1 MTAARTVRPS
11 RLPRHRHGAPGGMMP
26 PHLWRYAG
34 LRGHGGRLGRCLLAE
49 TLGLVPTG
57 RPQEAAA
64 QEIEVR
70 AAKHLAFHH
79 FQPVDVPLDRAGTPR
94 QGDAG
99 FDRLIVLAEPA
110 RKALQGLERTGSR
123 ALQPGIEAL
132 RLALAH
138 ELGKVL
144 REVDRLRHRGLLLP
158 ELDELL
164 RFGHGALGLTPQ
176 HQPGRPARGERCGR
190 RFRHHGERL
199 AQALAA
205 GWDALSLADAADI
218 GRDAAIAPGVAAGL
232 ELVKQLDGRVAAGVP
247 ALQDIGLIRVEDAA
261 SIVAAM
267 LPARA
272 TSAGAESAQWCGRC
286 APPAWRSPRP
296 SSPGGVRPRPAH
308 TAPGAGRPAER

>member
-1 MTAARTVRPS
+1 
-11 RLPRHRHGAPGGMMP
+11 MP
-26 PHLWRYAG
+26 PHLWRCAG

-99 FDRLIVLAEPA
+99 FDRRIVLAEPA

-138 ELGKVL
+138 EVGKVL
-144 REVDRLRHRGLLLP
+144 REVDRLSHRGMLLP
-158 ELDELL
+158 ELGELL
-164 RFGHGALGLTPQ
+164 RFGLGALGLTPQ
-176 HQPGRPARGERCGR
+176 HQPGRPTRSER
-190 RFRHHGERL
+190 
-199 AQALAA
+199 
-205 GWDALSLADAADI
+205 
-218 GRDAAIAPGVAAGL
+218 
-232 ELVKQLDGRVAAGVP
+232 
-247 ALQDIGLIRVEDAA
+247 
-261 SIVAAM
+261 
-267 LPARA
+267 
-272 TSAGAESAQWCGRC
+272 
-286 APPAWRSPRP
+286 
-296 SSPGGVRPRPAH
+296 
-308 TAPGAGRPAER
+308 

>member
-1 MTAARTVRPS
+1 
-11 RLPRHRHGAPGGMMP
+11 MMP
-26 PHLWRYAG
+26 PHLWRCAG

-138 ELGKVL
+138 ELCKVL
-144 REVDRLRHRGLLLP
+144 REVDRLSHRGMLLP
-158 ELDELL
+158 ELGELL
-164 RFGHGALGLTPQ
+164 RFGRGALGLTWT
-176 HQPGRPARGERCGR
+176 R
-190 RFRHHGERL
+190 RFSTKYPLGSSCLTVGISRKN
-199 AQALAA
+199 
-205 GWDALSLADAADI
+205 WC
-218 GRDAAIAPGVAAGL
+218 PW
-232 ELVKQLDGRVAAGVP
+232 
-247 ALQDIGLIRVEDAA
+247 
-261 SIVAAM
+261 
-267 LPARA
+267 RA
-272 TSAGAESAQWCGRC
+272 TGKKTGSVC
-286 APPAWRSPRP
+286 
-296 SSPGGVRPRPAH
+296 
-308 TAPGAGRPAER
+308 

>member
-138 ELGKVL
+138 EVGKVL
-144 REVDRLRHRGLLLP
+144 CEVDRLSHRGMLLP
-158 ELDELL
+158 ELGELL
-164 RFGHGALGLTPQ
+164 RFGRGALGFAPQ
-176 HQPGRPARGERCGR
+176 HQPRRPARRQGLGDRL
-190 RFRHHGERL
+190 RHHRQAL
-199 AQALAA
+199 APALAA

-218 GRDAAIAPGVAAGL
+218 GRDTAIAARVPAPSDL
-232 ELVKQLDGRVAAGVP
+232 LKKLDGGMTARMP
-247 ALQDIGLIRVEDAA
+247 ALEEIRLIGIEDT
-261 SIVAAM
+261 
-267 LPARA
+267 P
-272 TSAGAESAQWCGRC
+272 
-286 APPAWRSPRP
+286 
-296 SSPGGVRPRPAH
+296 
-308 TAPGAGRPAER
+308 